1 MPLDPDWQRFVQLE
15 DAGLFRVWAG
25 RTETGLLVAYLA
37 FFVQPH
43 LHYKSTLTAVEDLF
57 MLSAPYRR
65 GMSGVRLFTTALEA
79 LRALGVIRVI
89 LHDKTHFSA
98 ERAGGGLEI
107 LFNRLGFCQTDRIWS
122 KIL

>member
-1 MPLDPDWQRFVQLE
+1 MRLDPDWQRFIQLE

-43 LHYKSTLTAVEDLF
+43 LHYRSTLTAVEDLF

-65 GMSGVRLFTTALEA
+65 GMNGVRLFTTALEA
-79 LRALGVIRVI
+79 LRALGVKRIICHSKV
-89 LHDKTHFSA
+89 HFQA
-98 ERAGGGLEI
+98 EREGGGLEI
-107 LFNRLGFCQTDRIWS
+107 LFNRLGFVHSDQIWS
-122 KIL
+122 RIL

>member
-65 GMSGVRLFTTALEA
+65 GMVGVRLFTTALEA
-79 LRALGVIRVI
+79 LRALGVQRVI

>member
-1 MPLDPDWQRFVQLE
+1 MPLDPDWLRFIQLE

-25 RTETGLLVAYLA
+25 RTAGGLLVAYLA
-37 FFVQPH
+37 FFIQPH

-57 MLSAPYRR
+57 MVSAPYRR
-65 GMSGVRLFTTALEA
+65 GMTGVRLFTTAIEA
-79 LRALGVIRVI
+79 LRERGVKRII

-98 ERAGGGLEI
+98 DRRGGGLEI

-122 KIL
+122 RML